1 VREFYQ
7 AAGEGAEVAQTF
19 ADWRDVDGIKM
30 PYRITFEQSGKKVAT
45 AEVDE
50 YKFNT
55 GLKAED
61 VNRP

>member
-1 VREFYQ
+1 MI
-7 AAGEGAEVAQTF
+7 QTF

-30 PYRITFEQSGKKVAT
+30 PYQVTFEQSGKKVAG
-45 AEVDE
+45 AVIDE

-61 VNRP
+61 VSRP

>member
-1 VREFYQ
+1 VI
-7 AAGEGAEVAQTF
+7 QTF

-30 PYRITFEQSGKKVAT
+30 PYQVTFEQSGKKVAG
-45 AEVDE
+45 AVIDE

-61 VNRP
+61 VSRP

>member
-7 AAGEGAEVAQTF
+7 AGGEAAEVVQTF
-19 ADWRDVDGIKM
+19 ADWRDVNGVKM
-30 PYRITFEQSGKKVAT
+30 PYRITFERGGKKVAS

-61 VNRP
+61 VSRP